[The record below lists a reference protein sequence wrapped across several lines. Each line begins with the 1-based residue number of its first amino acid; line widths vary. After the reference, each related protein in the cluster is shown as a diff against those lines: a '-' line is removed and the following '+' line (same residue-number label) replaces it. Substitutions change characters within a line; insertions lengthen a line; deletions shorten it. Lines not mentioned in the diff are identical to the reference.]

1 MVTIHILH
9 IFQNI
14 YPFIGWKIP
23 VLGLKS
29 GSNADFRYQRPRTAI
44 EIDTNKGKTVYMDI
58 PHTIR
63 QTLHSFHNTGPFIG
77 QKTLFW
83 GKNGGQKADFQD

>member
-1 MVTIHILH
+1 
-9 IFQNI
+9 
-14 YPFIGWKIP
+14 
-23 VLGLKS
+23 
-29 GSNADFRYQRPRTAI
+29 
-44 EIDTNKGKTVYMDI
+44 MDI